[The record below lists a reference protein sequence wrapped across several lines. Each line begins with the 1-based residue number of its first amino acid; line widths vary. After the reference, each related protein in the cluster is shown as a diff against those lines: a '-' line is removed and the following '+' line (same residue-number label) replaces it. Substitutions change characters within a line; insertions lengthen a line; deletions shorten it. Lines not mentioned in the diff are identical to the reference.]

1 MKPAPFTSDFMLLD
15 VKNGRAKLAKRLLA
29 GEKVEVWIKATLQN
43 HPSAIGRDDGVSIE
57 FNADVH
63 SVKVGGGK

>member
-15 VKNGRAKLAKRLLA
+15 VKNGRSKLARKIEA
-29 GEKVEVWIKATLQN
+29 GGKVDVWIKATIEGA
-43 HPSAIGRDDGVSIE
+43 HGVGRDDGVSIE
-57 FNADVH
+57 FSAQVH